1 MKFKSKYLVL
11 FFIILS
17 TCASTDKREKKI
29 LDYAESGEAGV
40 DKYEVFLVD
49 IDKYTTG
56 GADYHKKYHKYLIG
70 IARIAIEEN
79 KLNVTEKS
87 IGFYYDKKEN
97 IQNKL
102 YLGLD
107 ISAGQDPLLQYS
119 SYEQAAVFYLN
130 KYLKD
135 ILYILNSCKT
145 VFAEKGI
152 FGTVI
157 GIGWSMSNKSESVT
171 IWIDRKDIISF
182 ENNKTTF
189 KELIQKN
196 YVTNTEGKI
205 IMLPVYE
212 RVP

>member
-1 MKFKSKYLVL
+1 MKLNKKCMVL
-11 FFIILS
+11 FLVFLS
-17 TCASTDKREKKI
+17 TCSSTDNREKKI
-29 LDYAESGEAGV
+29 LDFTEIGIN
-40 DKYEVFLVD
+40 KYEVFLVD
-49 IDKYTTG
+49 IDKYTTS
-56 GADYHKKYHKYLIG
+56 GADYHRKYYKYLIG

-79 KLNVTEKS
+79 KLNVVEKS
-87 IGFYYDKKEN
+87 IGFYYDLKEN

-107 ISAGQDPLLQYS
+107 ISPSPDTPLQYS
-119 SYEQAAVFYLN
+119 SYEQVAVVLLDRYLS
-130 KYLKD
+130 D

-145 VFAEKGI
+145 IFSEEDI

-157 GIGWSMSNKSESVT
+157 GIEWTRFNRAESVT

-182 ENNKTTF
+182 ENNKVTL

-205 IMLPVYE
+205 VMLPVYE
-212 RVP
+212 QFP